1 VVAGT
6 EPIIGYAG
14 LDLYE
19 ECYVYCENA
28 CLIGDS
34 ETTARQFTEEA
45 TFGQPFRVEPVTL
58 SRMMDDFGYS
68 RGEFAM
74 EQQAFARFQAAAA
87 KAGVQYDQTENSWT
101 PGLIVINVA
110 GVKRHPD

>member
-1 VVAGT
+1 
-6 EPIIGYAG
+6 

-19 ECYVYCENA
+19 ECYAYCENA

-58 SRMMDDFGYS
+58 SRIMDDFGYS

-101 PGLIVINVA
+101 PGLVVIHVA